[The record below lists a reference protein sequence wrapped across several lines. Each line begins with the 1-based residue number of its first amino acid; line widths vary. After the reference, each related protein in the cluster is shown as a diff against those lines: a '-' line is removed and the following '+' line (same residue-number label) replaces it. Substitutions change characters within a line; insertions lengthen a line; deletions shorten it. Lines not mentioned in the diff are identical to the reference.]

1 MEDNRFPDQEGRDK
15 IVDELMKEEI
25 GGKRKVKGA
34 RSNAEYTD
42 SYAMEKNAERYKT
55 KDVVLALHRIERLLQ
70 KLLDYEERKETGD
83 RSLF

>member
-1 MEDNRFPDQEGRDK
+1 MEDNGFPDQEGRDK

-42 SYAMEKNAERYKT
+42 SYAMEKNAELYKT
-55 KDVVLALHRIERLLQ
+55 EDVVKALRRIERLLE
-70 KLLDYEERKETGD
+70 KLIVFEEKKETY
-83 RSLF
+83 

>member
-1 MEDNRFPDQEGRDK
+1 MEDNGFPDQEGRDK

-42 SYAMEKNAERYKT
+42 SYAMENNADT
-55 KDVVLALHRIERLLQ
+55 GNVVRALKRIEYLLE
-70 KLLDYEERKETGD
+70 KLIKFEEKKETY
-83 RSLF
+83 